1 MTPERWQRIESLVEA
16 ALQLETGDRRRFLD
30 VECGDD
36 DELKRRA
43 AAMLRSYGQAE
54 SFLERPAALGWLAE
68 GEGAMAESS
77 TTIARPGDLE
87 AIGPYR
93 ILDEIG
99 RGGMGSVFLA
109 ARRDGEYE
117 RRVAIKLIRPEVGSE
132 DVARRFRGERQI
144 LANLDHP
151 NIAKLLDGGTTD
163 DGRPYVVM
171 ELIEGTRIDTYCD
184 RQRATIRHRLDL
196 FADVCSAV
204 AYAHRCLV
212 VHRDLKPA
220 NILVTEEGVPKLLDF
235 GIAKLLDPS
244 AFPHTVEATAS
255 GPGPMTPPY
264 ASPEQ
269 ILGQPITTASDV
281 YSLGVLLY
289 KLLTG
294 RMPFDPAGR
303 PPRQILEDLAREPIH
318 PSAAVTLP
326 AEASAAGAEEILRTS
341 TERGLS
347 PYQLRR
353 RLAGDLDNI
362 VLKALRREPERRYGS
377 VEQLAADLRR
387 HLDGLPVLA
396 RKASLRYRAGKFLRR
411 YRLGVAAASVILAL
425 VVGSAVQIT
434 RQRDLAER
442 ERDRAK
448 QVSDALVD
456 LFENIDPDEATSSR
470 VTAREILDRGAEDIA
485 IELKDHPRTQAAVK
499 TAIGKVYRNLGL
511 YEQAQ
516 PLLEDA
522 LDQRRKILGEEHLE
536 VAESLYELAVLLAN
550 LGDSRAKDLHR
561 RALDIRRRLLGSSHL
576 AVAQSLSGN
585 GEYAILSGR
594 ITQGISYLQQELII
608 TKEVVG
614 SDHIETAKALE
625 NLAAA
630 HQHAA
635 NSRAAEPLLQQALDI
650 LESSLGED
658 HPRLTGILAL
668 LTWFHCEIGRYSSG
682 ENLGLRAA
690 RIVEKHFGP
699 ENPEICDTFS
709 SLAYCYANQGDL
721 EKADELLTRNADISR
736 KNFGDASAPFSTD
749 LHNLAIIKF
758 RKKEYGQA
766 EDLLRRSLDIS
777 NAIELGHRSLLPTLI
792 FLGRV
797 HEQREGFDAAIT
809 HYQRSLSISEE
820 LISAGEHDERLT
832 ATRATSLCE
841 LGDVYRK
848 QGDLE
853 RAADYYTKALS
864 IFELIE
870 SIQMPSILFT
880 QARALTYMGR
890 TEEAKLIAD
899 ELHARGWTTPEFVK
913 LSREHGYGPRDD
925 SSTPGGL

>member
-54 SFLERPAALGWLAE
+54 SFLERPAALSWLAE

-77 TTIARPGDLE
+77 TTIARPGALE

-151 NIAKLLDGGTTD
+151 NIAKLHDGGTTD

-171 ELIEGTRIDTYCD
+171 ELIEGTRIDEYCD
-184 RQRATIRHRLDL
+184 RKRATLRERLDL
-196 FADVCSAV
+196 FADVCAAV
-204 AYAHRCLV
+204 AYAHRSLV

-294 RMPFDPAGR
+294 RMPFDRAGR
-303 PPRQILEDLAREPIH
+303 PHRQILEDLAREPIH

-326 AEASAAGAEEILRTS
+326 AVVSAAGAEEILRIS

-347 PYQLRR
+347 PNQLRR

-396 RKASLRYRAGKFLRR
+396 RKASLRYRAGKFLSR
-411 YRLGVAAASVILAL
+411 YRLGVAAAGVILAL
-425 VVGSAVQIT
+425 VVGSALQIT
-434 RQRDLAER
+434 RQRDRAEQQ
-442 ERDRAK
+442 RDRAE

-456 LFENIDPDEATSSR
+456 LFENIDPDETATHS
-470 VTAREILDRGAEDIA
+470 VTARELLDRSAQNLVS
-485 IELKDHPRTQAAVK
+485 ELRDQPRTQAAVQ

-511 YEQAQ
+511 YDQAQ

-522 LDQRRKILGEEHLE
+522 LHKRRQLLGEEHLE
-536 VAESLYELAVLLAN
+536 VADSLHELATLYRIQEDPRGESLQQSAFE
-550 LGDSRAKDLHR
+550 
-561 RALDIRRRLLGSSHL
+561 IRKILLGPDHP
-576 AVAQSLSGN
+576 AVAQSLSGLGAHAVKLRN
-585 GEYAILSGR
+585 
-594 ITQGISYLQQELII
+594 TQAFSYLRQALLI
-608 TKEVVG
+608 TEKTLGPNHV
-614 SDHIETAKALE
+614 ETAKALAD
-625 NLAAA
+625 LANA
-630 HQHAA
+630 HTLVNA
-635 NSRAAEPLLQQALDI
+635 NWEVAEPLLRRSLDI
-650 LESSLGED
+650 FDSAPGPKHPGLAGVLES
-658 HPRLTGILAL
+658 
-668 LTWFHCEIGRYSSG
+668 LTWIHCGRGDYTTGEAFGSRAMEITEY
-682 ENLGLRAA
+682 
-690 RIVEKHFGP
+690 HFGLEHP
-699 ENPEICDTFS
+699 YIATTAS
-709 SLAYCYANQGDL
+709 KLAYCYANQGDYDR
-721 EKADELLTRNADISR
+721 AAHLLSR
-736 KNFGDASAPFSTD
+736 ATQIDRKVLGNDSSRLSAN
-749 LHNLAIIKF
+749 LHNLAIVYF
-758 RKKEYGQA
+758 RQEDYAQSEDIFLRSLNILEGHDSRSPRLPRTLNYLGRLRARHEDFEAAA
-766 EDLLRRSLDIS
+766 EHYRRSLS
-777 NAIELGHRSLLPTLI
+777 VSERW
-792 FLGRV
+792 
-797 HEQREGFDAAIT
+797 
-809 HYQRSLSISEE
+809 ISENPE
-820 LISAGEHDERLT
+820 NRGLKIDKSSSQAGIGEVFLQQGRLEDAESAFAAALSGFESVG
-832 ATRATSLCE
+832 SLQRPKV
-841 LGDVYRK
+841 LF
-848 QGDLE
+848 
-853 RAADYYTKALS
+853 TKA
-864 IFELIE
+864 
-870 SIQMPSILFT
+870 
-880 QARALTYMGR
+880 RVLTHMGR
-890 TEEAKLIAD
+890 TQEAQRIVD
-899 ELHARGWTTPEFVK
+899 DLHARGWTTPDFERF
-913 LSREHGYGPRDD
+913 SREYGYGPRDD